1 VPFFCGVV
9 QHHRESSFA
18 KAGWGWPMSRVD
30 LRESDLLA
38 YTPVLF
44 GRWTLNVPYLEID
57 EAVVRRHRWGGR
69 IRLHR
74 SHGNVTL
81 TTMGANYVKI
91 ATLLRAKGVR
101 VSGDDSPDIETA

>member
-1 VPFFCGVV
+1 
-9 QHHRESSFA
+9 
-18 KAGWGWPMSRVD
+18 MSRVD

-44 GRWTLNVPYLEID
+44 GRWTLSVTYLEID